1 MDFFPRNKFLHVE
14 ILETKK
20 SNDSLEGFVL
30 PSDYNP
36 KNSVLKIVKLL
47 KAPDDSQFFEENGKL
62 LLVPVHMIESFEYND
77 LKICIV
83 PENAVYGILVKNE

>member
-14 ILETKK
+14 ALEEKK
-20 SNDSLEGFVL
+20 VNDGIEGFVL
-30 PSDYNP
+30 PTGYEQ
-36 KNSVLKIVKLL
+36 KNAVLKMVKLL
-47 KAPDDSQFFEENGKL
+47 KAPDDSSFFAEVGKL

-83 PENAVYGILVKNE
+83 PENAVYGVLVKNE